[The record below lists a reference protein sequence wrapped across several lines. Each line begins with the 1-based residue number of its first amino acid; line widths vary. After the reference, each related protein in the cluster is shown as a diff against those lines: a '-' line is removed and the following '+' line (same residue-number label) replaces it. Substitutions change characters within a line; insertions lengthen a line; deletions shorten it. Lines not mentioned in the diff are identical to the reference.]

1 MQQLEETLTSALAF
15 AETHPRTLI
24 LVTADH
30 SQAAQL
36 IPYVSLFDAFP
47 IPTSTPGMVARV
59 ITPEGS
65 HMSINYATSNFMMEE
80 HTGAS
85 VPLFSNSEG
94 LDLVGPFVQQP
105 QIFEIVRDYL
115 GL

>member
-1 MQQLEETLTSALAF
+1 
-15 AETHPRTLI
+15 
-24 LVTADH
+24 
-30 SQAAQL
+30 
-36 IPYVSLFDAFP
+36 
-47 IPTSTPGMVARV
+47 
-59 ITPEGS
+59 
-65 HMSINYATSNFMMEE
+65 MSINYATSNFMMEE